1 MTDLG
6 AWAAERY
13 RVPGPTLMI
22 DTSLSDSSEGDDETE
37 TQQNS

>member
-6 AWAAERY
+6 AWAAEQY

-22 DTSLSDSSEGDDETE
+22 DASLSGTLEGNNDTE
-37 TQQNS
+37 TGQDN